1 MKNLNLVLISIL
13 FIAVG
18 VLYYLHFNS
27 PPNAASGTPAE
38 STKPSKVYEVKAS
51 NIVYLNSDSLL
62 DNYAYLKVKKEGLE
76 ARHKRITAELQA
88 EGERLQS
95 DAESYRQHGAMMT
108 EDQRQKT
115 EEQLVMRQQQLVQ
128 KEKSMLSK
136 LDEEQDAI
144 NEQLFKNLSNYLKE
158 YNKDK
163 NYQFILGYQKG
174 GGILLANDSLDITES
189 VIEGMNKKYSEETKA
204 K

>member
-13 FIAVG
+13 FIAVAI
-18 VLYYLHFNS
+18 LYYLHFNS
-27 PPNAASGTPAE
+27 PVAAVPVSVAA
-38 STKPSKVYEVKAS
+38 PSKVHEVKPAS
-51 NIVYLNSDSLL
+51 IVFLNSDSLL
-62 DNYAYLKVKKEGLE
+62 DNYTYLNDKKEGLE
-76 ARHKRITAELQA
+76 ARHKKITAELQA
-88 EGERLQS
+88 EGARLQS

-128 KEKSMLSK
+128 KEKTLMTK
-136 LDEEQDAI
+136 LDEEQEAI
-144 NEQLFKNLSNYLKE
+144 NEQLFKNLSGYLKE

-174 GGILLANDSLDITES
+174 GGILLANDSLDITQS
-189 VIEGMNKKYSEETKA
+189 VLEGLNKKYSDESGGK
-204 K
+204 